1 MNDEEIQAAN
11 QVPQMTIADLPS
23 EIQRNAY
30 TRSVDPQRDP
40 HPVTSVQIMSDEPD
54 GSGAA
59 HRYRIE
65 IAAVADPSAEDP
77 WTTAWEE
84 IKFQQGPIGEH
95 GVNGIHNEQLLAIV
109 IDRLEGFQRGPFPC
123 YHNGQAIEEIK
134 CALWHLKSRTAERIA
149 RGVEGTN
156 TA

>member
-23 EIQRNAY
+23 EILRNAY

-84 IKFQQGPIGEH
+84 IDFQQGPIAEV

-109 IDRLEGFQRGPFPC
+109 IDRLEGFQAGPFPC
-123 YHNGQAIEEIK
+123 EENAI
-134 CALWHLKSRTAERIA
+134 ALEYLYGAMLELSARTAGRIA